1 MSIFM
6 KRRQFLRL
14 AAGGAA
20 SWAVLGPRGSRAGT
34 LLSSMSDRVR
44 VVRSFPHDPEAFTQ
58 GLVFHDGCLYEST
71 GRWGQS
77 SLRQVELES
86 GRVLRK
92 IGLPREHFGEGLT
105 LWRDRLIQLTWTSG
119 TGFVYDL
126 QTFAEVGRF
135 SYEGEGWGL
144 THDGGHLLM
153 SDGGDS
159 LRRLDPETFAEA
171 GRITVMDE
179 GVPLQRLN
187 ELEFVRGEVWANVFG
202 QERIARIDPRSGAV
216 LSWID
221 LSGMFGEQRRLSP
234 AAVLNG
240 IAFDPAGERIF
251 VTGKLW
257 TKVYEIALAG

>member
-1 MSIFM
+1 M

-20 SWAVLGPRGSRAGT
+20 SWAVSGPRGVLAGT
-34 LLSSMSDRVR
+34 LFPPLAGRVR
-44 VVRSFPHDPEAFTQ
+44 VVRSFPHDPDAFTQ
-58 GLVFHDGCLYEST
+58 GLVFHDGHLYEST
-71 GRWGQS
+71 GRWGAS
-77 SLRQVELES
+77 SLRQVELET
-86 GRVLRK
+86 GRVLRMV
-92 IGLPREHFGEGLT
+92 GLPREHFGEGLT
-105 LWRDRLIQLTWTSG
+105 LWRDRLILLTWTSG

-126 QTFAEVGRF
+126 RTFAEAGRF

-144 THDGGHLLM
+144 THDGRHLLM

-171 GRITVMDE
+171 GRVPVMDQ
-179 GVPLQRLN
+179 GVPLARLN

-202 QERIARIDPRSGAV
+202 QERIARIDPQSGEV
-216 LSWID
+216 RSWID
-221 LSGMFGEQRRLSP
+221 LSGMFGEHRRSSP

-240 IAFDPAGERIF
+240 IAFDAAGGRIF

-257 TKVYEIALAG
+257 SKVYEIVLAD

>member
-1 MSIFM
+1 M

-20 SWAVLGPRGSRAGT
+20 SWAFMRPRGLRAGT
-34 LLSSMSDRVR
+34 LLSSIPNHVR

-58 GLVFHDGCLYEST
+58 GLVFHDGFLYEST

-105 LWRDRLIQLTWTSG
+105 LWRDSLIQLTWTSG

-126 QTFAEVGRF
+126 QTFTEVGRF

-159 LRRLDPETFAEA
+159 LRRLDPENFAEA

-221 LSGMFGEQRRLSP
+221 LSEMFGEHRRTSP

-240 IAFDPAGERIF
+240 IAFDPAGGRIF

-257 TKVYEIALAG
+257 SKVYEIVLAG